1 MPEASI
7 DRGDRLTRHASVSF
21 VCCRTE
27 AREHELVSQIGV
39 ARELA
44 RLIGVRFD
52 RYVDATRAG
61 DGLPLGYV
69 VPNDTIVGVEV
80 ARRWGIESVDDLFG
94 GVVPFPFV
102 ATKVITH
109 PLVARDAVRP
119 PGWDGRFA
127 ERIADVV
134 LPGHAVFSM
143 RDAHRAARAL
153 LPRGAIRLK
162 PACAAGGAGQIV
174 IEDARVL
181 EERLAA
187 LDADEI
193 GRCGAVVEC
202 DLHEPYTWSVGQL
215 RIGPLCASY
224 FGTQRTV
231 RHRDGEALYGESA
244 ITLVRGGFEALE
256 PFVAGDEALR
266 RAVAFA
272 RAYHDAAFASFHGL
286 LASRC
291 NYDVVRGLD
300 ARGDERIGV
309 LEQSWRLGGA
319 SAAELAALHA
329 LRDQPSRVSAS
340 AETVES
346 YDDDPAL
353 PGGAIVHFRG
363 IDERLGRITKYARLR
378 DDADA

>member
-1 MPEASI
+1 MRQAC
-7 DRGDRLTRHASVSF
+7 DRDERLTRHASVSF
-21 VCCRTE
+21 VRCRPE

-44 RLIGVRFD
+44 RLIGGRFD

-61 DGLPLGYV
+61 DERPLGYV
-69 VPNDTIVGVEV
+69 VPDDTIVGVEV
-80 ARRWGIESVDDLFG
+80 ARRWGIESVEDLFG
-94 GVVPFPFV
+94 GVVPFSFV

-109 PLVARDAVRP
+109 PLVARDAVCP

-127 ERIADVV
+127 GRVVDVV

-153 LPRGAIRLK
+153 LPRGPVRLK
-162 PACAAGGAGQIV
+162 PACAAGGSGQLV
-174 IEDARVL
+174 IEHERVL
-181 EERLAA
+181 DERLAS
-187 LDADEI
+187 LDADAI
-193 GRCGAVVEC
+193 GRGGAVVES
-202 DLHEPYTWSVGQL
+202 DLCEPHTWSVGQL
-215 RIGPLCASY
+215 RIGSLCASY
-224 FGTQRTV
+224 FGTQRSV
-231 RHRDGEALYGESA
+231 RDRRGAAVYGGSS
-244 ITLVRGGFEALE
+244 ITLVRGGFDALD

-272 RAYHDAAFASFHGL
+272 RAYHDAAFASFPGL

-291 NYDVVRGLD
+291 NYDVVRGID
-300 ARGDERIGV
+300 ARGHERTGV

-319 SAAELAALHA
+319 SAAELVALHA
-329 LRDQPSRVSAS
+329 LRDQPSRASAS

-346 YDDDPAL
+346 YDDEPDL
-353 PGGAIVHFRG
+353 PHDAVVHFRG
-363 IDERLGRITKYARLR
+363 IDERLGPITKYVRLR